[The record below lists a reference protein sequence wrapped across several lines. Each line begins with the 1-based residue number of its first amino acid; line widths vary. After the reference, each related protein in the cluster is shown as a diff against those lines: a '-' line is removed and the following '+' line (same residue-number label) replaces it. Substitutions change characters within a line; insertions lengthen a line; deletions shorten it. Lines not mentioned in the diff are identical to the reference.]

1 MQKLTDIL
9 SISTSHKKPLLA
21 SILTGCLL
29 LPTTSVLGGEI
40 NTLIG
45 ELGLGCK
52 NRVLEQFDVPN
63 SDINVRLGATLQS
76 DLDSGRMTAEDLKQY
91 GASFDWSVTGKNA
104 SGYCNVDGTGKVSEF
119 KQW

>member
-9 SISTSHKKPLLA
+9 SISRSCRKPLLG
-21 SILTGCLL
+21 SILTACLL
-29 LPTTSVLGGEI
+29 LPTSSVFGGEI
-40 NTLIG
+40 DALIG

-63 SDINVRLGATLQS
+63 SDINVSLGATLQN
-76 DLDSGRMTAEDLKQY
+76 DLDSGRMTAEDLKEY
-91 GASFDWSVTGKNA
+91 GASFNWSVTGKTA
-104 SGYCNVDGTGKVSEF
+104 SGYCNVDGNGEISEF